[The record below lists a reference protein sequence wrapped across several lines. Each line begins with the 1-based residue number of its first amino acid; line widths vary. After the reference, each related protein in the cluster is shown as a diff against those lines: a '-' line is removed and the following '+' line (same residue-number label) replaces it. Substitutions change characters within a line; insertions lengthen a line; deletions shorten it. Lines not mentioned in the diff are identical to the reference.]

1 MSASSQQVT
10 FLADVT
16 VAGEESLRQP
26 LSLSDCRRVWS
37 EGECGDLCARAP
49 SCTHVVFKGKRAT
62 SSSRR
67 GPPACCYLRA
77 QPASRL
83 RHLRCHERRA
93 GFTSVGI
100 PVVSRR
106 RFSLDA
112 EPQCTPTYEPYDD
125 ASTQHFFRIPRTGS
139 SSAIRLIQPCKL
151 ALHDHNHC
159 GFANG
164 TWCIGDAWR
173 HVDSFAVLREPCDR
187 FESMYAQLSPK
198 AWLDPTGRALRSL
211 AKFVD
216 WANATLGPS
225 ACSSDSVGC
234 PVEKSRSLTS
244 TVHRVITWPQAY
256 FISDRTRL
264 GCFHKQHLWQRL
276 LRVAQCTPS
285 GDLGWHMPAYI
296 PNPDPLSPSSLNPV
310 HTIGDLG
317 WHMPAYNPDPQ
328 PEQP

>member
-1 MSASSQQVT
+1 MSTQQFT

-16 VAGEESLRQP
+16 VTGEESRGQR
-26 LSLSDCRRVWS
+26 LSLSHCRIVWS
-37 EGECGDLCARAP
+37 EGECGALCARAS
-49 SCTHVVFKGKRAT
+49 SCTHAVFKGKRPASSSRHN

-67 GPPACCYLRA
+67 APACCYLRA
-77 QPASRL
+77 QPESRL

-93 GFTSVGI
+93 GLTSVGI
-100 PVVSRR
+100 PVGSRH

-112 EPQCTPTYEPYDD
+112 EPQCTPTHEPYDD

-159 GFANG
+159 SFANG

-173 HVDSFAVLREPCDR
+173 HVNSFAVLREPCDR
-187 FESMYAQLSPK
+187 FESMYTQLLPK
-198 AWLDPTGRALRSL
+198 RRWLDRTGRALGSL
-211 AKFVD
+211 STFVD
-216 WANATLGPS
+216 WANATLGPN
-225 ACSSDSVGC
+225 ACSSDSVSC
-234 PVEKSRSLTS
+234 PVQRSRSLTG

-256 FISDRTRL
+256 FISERTRL

-285 GDLGWHMPAYI
+285 GELGWYAGYKPNLD
-296 PNPDPLSPSSLNPV
+296 PNPNEPNSNHLP
-310 HTIGDLG
+310 
-317 WHMPAYNPDPQ
+317 
-328 PEQP
+328 